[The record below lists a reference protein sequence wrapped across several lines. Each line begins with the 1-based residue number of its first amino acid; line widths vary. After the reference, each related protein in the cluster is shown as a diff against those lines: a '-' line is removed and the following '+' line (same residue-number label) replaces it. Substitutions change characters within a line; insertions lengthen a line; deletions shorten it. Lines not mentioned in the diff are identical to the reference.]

1 MGTDLSR
8 WEPASVEEV
17 AAAFARHPGPWWVA
31 GGVAI
36 ELAVGRRI
44 RDHADIDIGVLRTDH
59 VAAHEVLLGW
69 EPTGATDQ
77 RGEHVRDVIL
87 QVRSMTSTDV
97 AGKPYESQ
105 TEKSTRPNLCIA
117 GL

>member
-1 MGTDLSR
+1 MGMDLSR

-17 AAAFARHPGPWWVA
+17 GAAFARHPGPWWVA

-59 VAAHEVLLGW
+59 VAAPDVLPDWELWAADPPGTLRPWARGEVLPREVHDVW
-69 EPTGATDQ
+69 CRPSAAAH
-77 RGEHVRDVIL
+77 RGE
-87 QVRSMTSTDV
+87 SS
-97 AGKPYESQ
+97 S
-105 TEKSTRPNLCIA
+105 
-117 GL
+117 